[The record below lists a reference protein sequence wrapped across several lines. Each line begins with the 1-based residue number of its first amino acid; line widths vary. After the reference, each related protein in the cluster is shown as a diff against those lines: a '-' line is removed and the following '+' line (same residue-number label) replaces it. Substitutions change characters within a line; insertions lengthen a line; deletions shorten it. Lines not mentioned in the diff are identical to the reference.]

1 MKYIDLL
8 RDAKIKLN
16 KSAINTA
23 EIDSELILSKSLN
36 LNRETILLNLNSIA
50 SQNQIKIFFNKINKR
65 LNKEPI
71 AYILG
76 KKEFWN
82 TNFNIT
88 QNVLIPRPETE
99 IIVEEALKLIPRF
112 TQKNILDVGTGSGC
126 IIISILLER
135 KKCKGTAIDISKD
148 AIKLAKHNAKMQHVE
163 NRLDLKNLD
172 IDNFFSKKYDL
183 IVSNPPYIKNYL
195 IKYLLE
201 DIKNFEP
208 IIALDGGLNGCKVI
222 EKVIKK
228 SAELLKRNGNLI
240 LEIDSKQ
247 IYETK
252 KIMQNNNFHKIKVI
266 KDLGGNIRCIIAR
279 KD

>member
-135 KKCKGTAIDISKD
+135 KKCKGTAIDISKE

>member
-16 KSAINTA
+16 KSATNTA

-76 KKEFWN
+76 KKEFWK

-88 QNVLIPRPETE
+88 KNVLIPRPETE
-99 IIVEEALKLIPRF
+99 VIVEQALKLIPKF
-112 TQKNILDVGTGSGC
+112 NQKNILDVGTGSGC

-135 KKCKGTAIDISKD
+135 KKCKGTAIDISKE

-208 IIALDGGLNGCKVI
+208 NLALDGGLNGCKVI

-240 LEIDSKQ
+240 LEIDPKQ

-252 KIMQNNNFHKIKVI
+252 KIMENNNFHKIKVV
-266 KDLGGNIRCIIAR
+266 KDLGGNFRCVIAR

>member
-135 KKCKGTAIDISKD
+135 KKCKGTAIDISKE

-252 KIMQNNNFHKIKVI
+252 KIMQNNNFHRIKVI